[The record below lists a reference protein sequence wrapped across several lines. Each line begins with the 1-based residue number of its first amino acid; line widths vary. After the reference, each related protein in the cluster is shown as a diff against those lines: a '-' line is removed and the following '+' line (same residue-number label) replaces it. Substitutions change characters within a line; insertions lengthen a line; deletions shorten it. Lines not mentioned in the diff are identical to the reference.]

1 MPAPSRFGTE
11 RYAGA
16 PLPVFREAW
25 YERVVNRRPF
35 QLEWDVAKADA
46 NARKHGITFELASTV
61 FFDPNLLTVADVE
74 HSETEER
81 WFSVGI
87 ASNGV
92 VLAASGSPPLVRCRS
107 AAIKVRLISARKATQ
122 TECGQYQEGL

>member
-1 MPAPSRFGTE
+1 
-11 RYAGA
+11 
-16 PLPVFREAW
+16 
-25 YERVVNRRPF
+25 VVNGRPF
-35 QLEWDVAKADA
+35 QFEWDEAKADA

-74 HSETEER
+74 HSQTEER

-87 ASNGV
+87 ASHGV
-92 VLAASGSPPLVRCRS
+92 VLAVVYLWSDADP